1 MTEKEQFENLLKKN
15 PFPGKID
22 QSRLGS
28 SRNHKSYVFIP
39 GWVIDKDPE
48 SMYEIKFVELVNHY
62 KINSQILYDI
72 TILGLTSIDSRP
84 KCWVCGKE
92 ASFNGWNRGYAK
104 GCSHNHSSSV
114 KNLTLDNFKYSILE
128 YPNLPLAQGYCRW
141 KLDQKFGKG
150 KIQLLDPMIENFSKP
165 NNFFCN
171 EKDPI
176 TGKIHGK
183 FIAAFDNLMKKSCH
197 GCQKCSKLL
206 SIKGKWK
213 VEFFKKLK
221 ELYPDQVE
229 FIHSNGIDFPG
240 INDKLHF
247 KCLICGEEFD
257 TTPDQLFSYKVIH
270 NKTSI
275 LYAHS
280 DCAKKQSVEDRR
292 KWTRKACFE
301 AAKKYKSR
309 GEFQKSAD
317 RGAYSVA
324 LKSGWLDDY
333 TWLTTPEKLT
343 IDAVGDNR
351 KFVVYEYNFLVLG
364 HKVTYVGLTDNLVN
378 RKSSHRCV
386 RVTSKGK
393 VRKSSV
399 LEFCEENNFEL
410 KSIESSILTVL
421 ESKLTAQEAQEKEDY
436 WKTKRISEGY
446 QVLNKAKTGVGT
458 GSIGGGIRIWT
469 LENAYKKLLEVSQK
483 EKELTR
489 SEVEVKYNRPFKVVR
504 LADKNNVDGISNRIN
519 TLFPSRKL
527 EFYTEETYMQDCQ
540 EAFDDGLRLENRSN
554 PEYKLV
560 WGRLKAAAYGG
571 HNKNGKVF
579 QKILK
584 DVFGYELPSIFENA
598 VIEFTDNT
606 RSDIKNLYLDKLILA
621 ESRNKKKSTI
631 EDYLYRWKE
640 KHKDLMKFKEFDN
653 WVLKLEESNP
663 ESALKLKNQ
672 LEVLKQQ
679 YNENNSNISE

>member
-22 QSRLGS
+22 QSRLS
-28 SRNHKSYVFIP
+28 SFKNHQPYVFIP
-39 GWVIDKDPE
+39 GWVIDKDPGL
-48 SMYEIKFVELVNHY
+48 MYEIKFIDLVRHY
-62 KINSQILYDI
+62 HINSQILYDV

-92 ASFNGWNRGYAK
+92 ASFNGWDKGYAK

-114 KNLTLDNFKYSILE
+114 RNLTLDNFKYSTLE
-128 YPNLPLAQGYCRW
+128 YPSLPLAQGYYKW

-183 FIAAFDNLMKKSCH
+183 FIAAFDDLMKKNCH
-197 GCQKCSKLL
+197 GCQKCSNLL
-206 SIKGKWK
+206 STKGKWK
-213 VEFFKKLK
+213 VEFFKKLE

-229 FIHSNGIDFPG
+229 FLHSNGIDFPG
-240 INDKLHF
+240 VHDKLHF

-257 TTPDQLFSYKVIH
+257 ITSDQLFSYKVNH

-292 KWTRKACFE
+292 KWTKKACFE

-309 GEFQKSAD
+309 GEFQGSED
-317 RGAYSVA
+317 CCAYSVA

-343 IDAVGDNR
+343 IDAFGDNR

-364 HKVTYVGLTDNLVN
+364 HKVTYVGLTDNLAN
-378 RKSSHRCV
+378 RRSSHKCIRI
-386 RVTSKGK
+386 TSKGK
-393 VRKSSV
+393 VRKSAV

-410 KSIESSILTVL
+410 KSIESSILTIL
-421 ESKLTAQEAQEKEDY
+421 ESELTAQEAQEKEDY

-469 LENAYKKLLEVSQK
+469 LESAYKKLLEVSQK

-489 SEVEVKYNRPFKVVR
+489 SEVEAKYNRPFKVVR
-504 LADKNNVDGISNRIN
+504 LADKNNVDGISNRID
-519 TLFPSRKL
+519 TLFPSSRL
-527 EFYTEETYMQDCQ
+527 AFYTKETYYQACQ
-540 EAFDDGLRLENRSN
+540 KAFDDGLRLENRSKS
-554 PEYKLV
+554 EYELI
-560 WGRLKAAAYGG
+560 WHRLYAAAYSS
-571 HNKNGKVF
+571 HNKYNKEF

-584 DVFGYELPSIFENA
+584 DIFGYELPSIFDNS
-598 VIEFTDNT
+598 VIEFTDST
-606 RSDIKNLYLDKLILA
+606 RSDIKSLYLDKSVLA

-631 EDYLYRWKE
+631 EEYLNRKKE
-640 KHKDLMKFKEFDN
+640 KHKDLMKFKEFNN
-653 WVLKLEESNP
+653 WVLKLEKSDP
-663 ESALKLKNQ
+663 ELALKLQNQ

-679 YNENNSNISE
+679 YNENNSNLSK